1 MNNLNK
7 QKNNH
12 FEKQKNEKNIS
23 AYLVGIGLLVLALG
37 VLIFY
42 FMGSVDSVAGS
53 SHKWIILS
61 VFILILLLGILFV
74 YLAYTGK
81 IKKQD
86 PDYRAFF
93 IMGITWIPVGIVIN
107 NYGISAMGLIFMIT
121 GLVNKDKW
129 KKQKWS
135 ELSDE
140 KKRLKLLIILFLG
153 ASMLLGLIMYLIF
166 NNK

>member
-12 FEKQKNEKNIS
+12 FEKQ
-23 AYLVGIGLLVLALG
+23 
-37 VLIFY
+37 
-42 FMGSVDSVAGS
+42 
-53 SHKWIILS
+53 
-61 VFILILLLGILFV
+61 
-74 YLAYTGK
+74 
-81 IKKQD
+81 KQD